1 MSRKSQLLSFCAAV
15 AITAAF
21 STQSQAQSNEPIK
34 VGVVTPLSGTYA
46 PIGKQVRWGAELAVK
61 EINAA
66 GGVAGRKFELL
77 FEDEEA
83 NPPVAVRKSEKLL
96 QQDKVDL
103 LTGTVNSGSTL
114 AVGQL
119 AERNNRIL
127 VTTVSYATSITGAQ
141 CNPNVFRVN
150 ANAFMQ
156 SNALTAWL
164 TKNVSGKRYFFLG
177 PDYEMGRSTIS
188 AFQDDIKRLGAQDV
202 GSTFPPLG
210 AKDFSQY
217 MGQIRAARPDVIM
230 TATAGND
237 TVRLLT
243 QLKEYGI
250 LNDKLTMAGAAGAV
264 TQENIAAMS
273 GAGEGFLSAAGY
285 SIDINTPA
293 NKKFVAAFKKEFN
306 ADPDLFGADTYGLF
320 YLFKQAIEKAG
331 GTDTAKLRAAMEDA
345 SWETPQ
351 GKKTIR
357 KGDHQAVVDMV
368 VVKVKGND
376 FQTVGTV
383 PGDVAVGPDKCD
395 KF

>member
-1 MSRKSQLLSFCAAV
+1 MKTSTICGTTAIAALSLAV
-15 AITAAF
+15 ASTAYA
-21 STQSQAQSNEPIK
+21 ADPIK
-34 VGVVTPLSGTYA
+34 VGVVTPLSGSYA
-46 PIGKQVRWGAELAVK
+46 QIGKQVRWGAELAVK

-66 GGVAGRKFELL
+66 GGVNGRKFELL

-83 NPPVAVRKSEKLL
+83 NPPVAVRKAEKLL

-119 AERNNRIL
+119 AERNDRIL
-127 VTTVSYATSITGAQ
+127 VTTVSYAPSITGAQ
-141 CNPNVFRVN
+141 CNQNVFRVN

-156 SNALTAWL
+156 SNALTGWL
-164 TKNVSGKRYFFLG
+164 TKNVAGKRYFFIG
-177 PDYEMGRSTIS
+177 PDYEMGRSTTA
-188 AFQDDIKRLGAQDV
+188 AFQNDIKRLGGMDT
-202 GSTFPPLG
+202 GSSFPPLG
-210 AKDFSQY
+210 AKDFSSY
-217 MGQIRAARPDVIM
+217 IGQIRAARPDVIM

-250 LNDKLTMAGAAGAV
+250 LNDKLTLAGAAGAV
-264 TQENIAAMS
+264 TQENISAMS

-285 SIDINTPA
+285 STDIGTPA
-293 NKKFVAAFKKEFN
+293 NKKFVAAFKKEFQS
-306 ADPDLFGADTYGLF
+306 DPDLFAADTYGLF

-331 GTDTAKLRAAMEDA
+331 GTDTKKLRAAMEDA
-345 SWETPQ
+345 AWETPQ
-351 GKKTIR
+351 GQKKMR
-357 KGDHQAVVDMV
+357 KGDHQAMVDMV

-376 FQTVGTV
+376 FNTVGR
-383 PGDVAVGPDKCD
+383 VAGAEAIGPDNCD

>member
-1 MSRKSQLLSFCAAV
+1 MSKIATIAKLGVAGAFMLALAPAQAAD
-15 AITAAF
+15 
-21 STQSQAQSNEPIK
+21 PIR

-66 GGVAGRKFELL
+66 GGVNGRPFELL

-83 NPPVAVRKSEKLL
+83 NPPVAVRKAEKLL

-114 AVGQL
+114 AVGQV
-119 AERNNRIL
+119 AERNDRIL
-127 VTTVSYATSITGAQ
+127 VTTVSYAPSITGAQ
-141 CNPNVFRVN
+141 CSANVFRVN
-150 ANAFMQ
+150 ANAYMQ
-156 SNALTAWL
+156 SNALTSWL
-164 TKNVSGKRYFFLG
+164 IKNAPGKRYFFIG

-188 AFQDDIKRLGAQDV
+188 AFQSDVKRLGGTDA
-202 GSTFPPLG
+202 GATFPPLG
-210 AKDFSQY
+210 AKDFTPY
-217 MGQIRAARPDVIM
+217 IGQIRAARPDVIM

-243 QLKEYGI
+243 QLNEYGI
-250 LNDKLTMAGAAGAV
+250 LNDKLTLAGAAGAV
-264 TQENIAAMS
+264 TQENLGAMG

-285 SIDINTPA
+285 STDIDTPA
-293 NKKFVAAFKKEFN
+293 NKKFVPTFKKEFQH
-306 ADPDLFGADTYGLF
+306 DPDLFAADTYGLF

-331 GTDTAKLRAAMEDA
+331 STDTAKVRAAMEDA
-345 SWETPQ
+345 AWETPQ
-351 GKKTIR
+351 GTKKIR

-368 VVKVKGND
+368 IVKVRGND
-376 FQTVGTV
+376 FQTVGKV
-383 PGDVAVGPDKCD
+383 PGEEAVGPDDCQ

>member
-1 MSRKSQLLSFCAAV
+1 MSKIATIAKLGVAGAFMLALAPAQAAD
-15 AITAAF
+15 
-21 STQSQAQSNEPIK
+21 PIR

-66 GGVAGRKFELL
+66 GGVNGRPFELL

-83 NPPVAVRKSEKLL
+83 NPPVAVRKAEKLL

-114 AVGQL
+114 AVGQV
-119 AERNNRIL
+119 AERNDRIL
-127 VTTVSYATSITGAQ
+127 VTTVSYAPSITGAQ
-141 CNPNVFRVN
+141 CSANVFRVN
-150 ANAFMQ
+150 ANAYMQ
-156 SNALTAWL
+156 SNALTSWL
-164 TKNVSGKRYFFLG
+164 IKNAPGKRYFFIG

-188 AFQDDIKRLGAQDV
+188 AFQSDVKRLGGTDA
-202 GSTFPPLG
+202 GATFPPLG
-210 AKDFSQY
+210 AKDFTPY
-217 MGQIRAARPDVIM
+217 IGQIRAARPDVIM

-243 QLKEYGI
+243 QLNEYGI
-250 LNDKLTMAGAAGAV
+250 LNDKLTLAGAAGAV
-264 TQENIAAMS
+264 TQENLGAMG

-285 SIDINTPA
+285 STDIDTPA
-293 NKKFVAAFKKEFN
+293 NKKFVPTFKKEFQH
-306 ADPDLFGADTYGLF
+306 DPDLFAADTYGLF

-331 GTDTAKLRAAMEDA
+331 STDTAKVRAAMEDA
-345 SWETPQ
+345 AWETPQ
-351 GKKTIR
+351 GTKKIR

-368 VVKVKGND
+368 IVKVRGTD
-376 FQTVGTV
+376 FQTVGKV
-383 PGDVAVGPDKCD
+383 PGEEAVGPDNCQ

>member
-1 MSRKSQLLSFCAAV
+1 MKKTIIRGSTAIAALSLAFATNAFAAD
-15 AITAAF
+15 
-21 STQSQAQSNEPIK
+21 PIK
-34 VGVVTPLSGTYA
+34 VGVVTPLSGSYA

-66 GGVAGRKFELL
+66 GGVNGRKFELL

-83 NPPVAVRKSEKLL
+83 NPPVAVRKAEKLL

-119 AERNNRIL
+119 AERNDRIL
-127 VTTVSYATSITGAQ
+127 VTTVSYAPSITGAQ
-141 CNPNVFRVN
+141 CNPDVFRVN

-156 SNALTAWL
+156 STALVGWL
-164 TKNVSGKRYFFLG
+164 TKNVTGKRYFFIG
-177 PDYEMGRSTIS
+177 PDYEMGRSTTA
-188 AFQDDIKRLGAQDV
+188 AFQDDVKKRGGTDT
-202 GSTFPPLG
+202 GSSFPPLG
-210 AKDFSQY
+210 AKDFTSY
-217 MGQIRAARPDVIM
+217 IGQIRAARPDVIM

-250 LNDKLTMAGAAGAV
+250 LSDKLTLAGAAGAV
-264 TQENIAAMS
+264 TQQNIGAMG

-285 SIDINTPA
+285 SIDIDTPA
-293 NKKFVAAFKKEFN
+293 NKKFVEDFKKETQN
-306 ADPDLFGADTYGLF
+306 EPDLFAADTYGLF

-331 GTDTAKLRAAMEDA
+331 GTDTKKLRAAMEDA
-345 SWETPQ
+345 TWQTPQ
-351 GKKTIR
+351 GTKKMR
-357 KGDHQAVVDMV
+357 KGDHQAIVDMV
-368 VVKVKGND
+368 VVQVKGND
-376 FQTVGTV
+376 FKTVGKV
-383 PGDVAVGPDKCD
+383 PGEEAVGPDKCD

>member
-1 MSRKSQLLSFCAAV
+1 MGQITTLLRWSASGAMALSFAAN
-15 AITAAF
+15 ANAAD
-21 STQSQAQSNEPIK
+21 SIK
-34 VGVVTPLSGTYA
+34 VGVVTPLSGAYA
-46 PIGKQVRWGAELAVK
+46 PIGKQVRWGAELSVK

-66 GGVAGRKFELL
+66 GGVKGRPFELL

-83 NPPVAVRKSEKLL
+83 NPPVAVRKAEKLL

-119 AERNNRIL
+119 AERNDRIL
-127 VTTVSYATSITGAQ
+127 ITTVSYAPTITGAQ
-141 CNPNVFRVN
+141 CSPNVFRVN

-164 TKNVSGKRYFFLG
+164 TKNVPGKRYFFIG
-177 PDYEMGRSTIS
+177 PDYEMGRSTIG
-188 AFQDDIKRLGAQDV
+188 AFQDDIKRLGASDV

-210 AKDFSQY
+210 AKDFTQY
-217 MGQIRAARPDVIM
+217 IGQIRAARPDVIM

-250 LNDKLTMAGAAGAV
+250 LSDRLTLAGAAGAV
-264 TQENIAAMS
+264 TQENIGAMG
-273 GAGEGFLSAAGY
+273 GAGDGFLSAAGY
-285 SIDINTPA
+285 STDIDTAA
-293 NKKFVAAFKKEFN
+293 NKKFVAAFKKEFQSE
-306 ADPDLFGADTYGLF
+306 PDLFGADTYGLF
-320 YLFKQAIEKAG
+320 YLLKQAIEKAD
-331 GTDTAKLRAAMEDA
+331 GTDTVKLRAAIEDA
-345 SWETPQ
+345 SWQTPQ
-351 GKKTIR
+351 GTKKIR

-376 FQTVGTV
+376 FQTVGKV
-383 PGDVAVGPDKCD
+383 PGEEAVGPDKCD

>member
-1 MSRKSQLLSFCAAV
+1 MSKIATIAKLGVAGAFMLALAPAQAAD
-15 AITAAF
+15 
-21 STQSQAQSNEPIK
+21 PIK

-46 PIGKQVRWGAELAVK
+46 QIGKQVRWGAELAVK
-61 EINAA
+61 EINSS
-66 GGVAGRKFELL
+66 GGVKGQPFELL

-119 AERNNRIL
+119 AERNDRIL
-127 VTTVSYATSITGAQ
+127 ITTVSYAPSITGAQ
-141 CNPNVFRVN
+141 CSPNVFRVN

-164 TKNVSGKRYFFLG
+164 TKNASGKRYFFIG
-177 PDYEMGRSTIS
+177 PDYEMGRSTIG
-188 AFQDDIKRLGAQDV
+188 AFQDDIKRLGATDV

-210 AKDFSQY
+210 AKDFTQY
-217 MGQIRAARPDVIM
+217 IGQIRAARPDVIM

-250 LNDKLTMAGAAGAV
+250 LNDKLTLAGAAGAV
-264 TQENIAAMS
+264 TQENIGAMG

-285 SIDINTPA
+285 AIDIDSPA
-293 NKKFVAAFKKEFN
+293 NKKFVAAFKKEFQ
-306 ADPDLFGADTYGLF
+306 ADPDLFAADTYGLF
-320 YLFKQAIEKAG
+320 YLFKQAIEKVG
-331 GTDTAKLRAAMEDA
+331 GTDEQKLR
-345 SWETPQ
+345 
-351 GKKTIR
+351 
-357 KGDHQAVVDMV
+357 
-368 VVKVKGND
+368 
-376 FQTVGTV
+376 
-383 PGDVAVGPDKCD
+383 
-395 KF
+395 

>member
-1 MSRKSQLLSFCAAV
+1 MSKIATIAKLGVAGAFMLAPAPAQAAD
-15 AITAAF
+15 
-21 STQSQAQSNEPIK
+21 PIK

-66 GGVAGRKFELL
+66 GGVNGRPFELL

-83 NPPVAVRKSEKLL
+83 NPPVAVRKAEKLL

-114 AVGQL
+114 AVGQV
-119 AERNNRIL
+119 ADRNDRIL
-127 VTTVSYATSITGAQ
+127 VTTVSYAPSITGAQ
-141 CNPNVFRVN
+141 CSANVFRVN
-150 ANAFMQ
+150 ANAYMQ
-156 SNALTAWL
+156 SNALTSWL
-164 TKNVSGKRYFFLG
+164 IKNAPGKRYFFIG

-188 AFQDDIKRLGAQDV
+188 AFQDDVKRLGGTDV
-202 GSTFPPLG
+202 GATFPPLG
-210 AKDFSQY
+210 AKDFTPY
-217 MGQIRAARPDVIM
+217 VGQIRAARPDVIM

-250 LNDKLTMAGAAGAV
+250 LNDKLTLAGAAGAV
-264 TQENIAAMS
+264 TQENLGAMG

-285 SIDINTPA
+285 STDIDTPA
-293 NKKFVAAFKKEFN
+293 NKNFVPSFKKEFQH
-306 ADPDLFGADTYGLF
+306 DPDLFAADTYGLF

-331 GTDTAKLRAAMEDA
+331 STDTAKVRAAMEDA
-345 SWETPQ
+345 AWETPQ
-351 GKKTIR
+351 GTKKIR

-368 VVKVKGND
+368 IVKVRGND
-376 FQTVGTV
+376 FQTVGKV
-383 PGDVAVGPDKCD
+383 PGEEAVGPDNCQ

>member
-1 MSRKSQLLSFCAAV
+1 MKTSTMYG
-15 AITAAF
+15 TAAIASLSLVF
-21 STQSQAQSNEPIK
+21 ASNSYAADPIK
-34 VGVVTPLSGTYA
+34 VGVVTPLSGSYA

-66 GGVAGRKFELL
+66 GGVNGRKFELL

-119 AERNNRIL
+119 AERNDRIL
-127 VTTVSYATSITGAQ
+127 VTTVSYAPSITGAQ
-141 CNPNVFRVN
+141 CNLNVFRVN

-156 SNALTAWL
+156 SNALTGWL
-164 TKNVSGKRYFFLG
+164 TKNVTGKRYFFIG
-177 PDYEMGRSTIS
+177 PDYEMGRSTTA
-188 AFQDDIKRLGAQDV
+188 AFQNDVKRLGGMDT
-202 GSTFPPLG
+202 GSSFPPLG
-210 AKDFSQY
+210 AKDFSSY
-217 MGQIRAARPDVIM
+217 IGQIRAARPDVIM

-237 TVRLLT
+237 TVRLLS

-250 LNDKLTMAGAAGAV
+250 LNDKLTLAGAAGAV
-264 TQENIAAMS
+264 TQENISAMG

-285 SIDINTPA
+285 STDIDTPA
-293 NKKFVAAFKKEFN
+293 NKKFVAAFKMEFQSE
-306 ADPDLFGADTYGLF
+306 PDLFGADTYGLF

-331 GTDTAKLRAAMEDA
+331 GTDTKALRAAMEDA
-345 SWETPQ
+345 TWDTPQ
-351 GKKTIR
+351 GKKKMR
-357 KGDHQAVVDMV
+357 KGDHQAIVDMV
-368 VVKVKGND
+368 VVQVKGND
-376 FQTVGTV
+376 FKTVGKV
-383 PGDVAVGPDKCD
+383 AGEEAVGPDNCD

>member
-1 MSRKSQLLSFCAAV
+1 
-15 AITAAF
+15 
-21 STQSQAQSNEPIK
+21 
-34 VGVVTPLSGTYA
+34 
-46 PIGKQVRWGAELAVK
+46 
-61 EINAA
+61 
-66 GGVAGRKFELL
+66 
-77 FEDEEA
+77 
-83 NPPVAVRKSEKLL
+83 VAVRKSEKLL

-119 AERNNRIL
+119 AERNGRIL
-127 VTTVSYATSITGAQ
+127 VTTVSYAPSITGAQ
-141 CNPNVFRVN
+141 CSPNVFRVN

-164 TKNVSGKRYFFLG
+164 TKNASGKRYFFIG

-188 AFQDDIKRLGAQDV
+188 AFQDDIKRLGGTDV
-202 GSTFPPLG
+202 GATFPPLG
-210 AKDFSQY
+210 AKDFTPY
-217 MGQIRAARPDVIM
+217 VGQIRAARPDVIM

-250 LNDKLTMAGAAGAV
+250 LNEKLTLAGAAGAV
-264 TQENIAAMS
+264 TQENIGAMG

-285 SIDINTPA
+285 SADIDTPA
-293 NKKFVAAFKKEFN
+293 NKKFVAAFKKEFQN
-306 ADPDLFGADTYGLF
+306 DPDLFGADTYGLF
-320 YLFKQAIEKAG
+320 HLFKQAIEKAG
-331 GTDTAKLRAAMEDA
+331 STDTDKLRAAMEDA

-351 GKKTIR
+351 GTKKMR

-368 VVKVKGND
+368 VVKVKGSD
-376 FQTVGTV
+376 FQTVGKV
-383 PGDVAVGPDKCD
+383 AGAEAVGPDKCD

>member
-1 MSRKSQLLSFCAAV
+1 MLDTSTLLRWSASGAMALALVGNADAAD
-15 AITAAF
+15 AIK
-21 STQSQAQSNEPIK
+21 I
-34 VGVVTPLSGTYA
+34 GVVTPLSGSYA

-66 GGVAGRKFELL
+66 GGVKARPFELL
-77 FEDEEA
+77 FEEEEA

-119 AERNNRIL
+119 AERNDRLLI
-127 VTTVSYATSITGAQ
+127 TTVSYAPTITGAQ
-141 CNPNVFRVN
+141 CSPNVFRVN

-164 TKNVSGKRYFFLG
+164 TKNVPGKRYFFIG
-177 PDYEMGRSTIS
+177 PDYEMGRSTIG
-188 AFQDDIKRLGAQDV
+188 AFQDDIKRLGASDV

-210 AKDFSQY
+210 AKDFTQY
-217 MGQIRAARPDVIM
+217 IGQIRAARPDVIM

-250 LNDKLTMAGAAGAV
+250 LSDKLTLAGGPRAV
-264 TQENIAAMS
+264 TQENIGAMG
-273 GAGEGFLSAAGY
+273 GAGDGFLSAAGY
-285 SIDINTPA
+285 STDIDTPA
-293 NKKFVAAFKKEFN
+293 NKTFVAAFKKEFQSE
-306 ADPDLFGADTYGLF
+306 PDLFGADTYGLF
-320 YLFKQAIEKAG
+320 YLLKQAIEKADS
-331 GTDTAKLRAAMEDA
+331 TDTAKLRAAMEDA
-345 SWETPQ
+345 SWQTPQ
-351 GKKTIR
+351 GTKKIR
-357 KGDHQAVVDMV
+357 KGDHQAIVDMV

-376 FQTVGTV
+376 FQTVGKV
-383 PGDVAVGPDKCD
+383 AGEEAVGP
-395 KF
+395 

>member
-1 MSRKSQLLSFCAAV
+1 MSKIATIAKLSVAGAFMLALAPAQAAD
-15 AITAAF
+15 
-21 STQSQAQSNEPIK
+21 PIK

-61 EINAA
+61 EINVA
-66 GGVAGRKFELL
+66 GGVNGRPFELL

-83 NPPVAVRKSEKLL
+83 NPPVAVRKAEKLL

-114 AVGQL
+114 AVGQV
-119 AERNNRIL
+119 AERNDRIL
-127 VTTVSYATSITGAQ
+127 VTTVSYAPSITGAQ
-141 CNPNVFRVN
+141 CSANVFRVN
-150 ANAFMQ
+150 ANAYMQ
-156 SNALTAWL
+156 SNALTSWL
-164 TKNVSGKRYFFLG
+164 IKNAPGKRYFFIG

-188 AFQDDIKRLGAQDV
+188 AFQDDVKRLGGTDV
-202 GSTFPPLG
+202 GATFPPLG
-210 AKDFSQY
+210 AKDFTPY
-217 MGQIRAARPDVIM
+217 VGQIRAARPDVIM

-250 LNDKLTMAGAAGAV
+250 LNDKLTLAGAAGAV
-264 TQENIAAMS
+264 TQENLGAMG
-273 GAGEGFLSAAGY
+273 GAGESFLSAAGY
-285 SIDINTPA
+285 STDIDTPA
-293 NKKFVAAFKKEFN
+293 NKRFVPTFKKEFQH
-306 ADPDLFGADTYGLF
+306 DPDLFAADTYGLF

-331 GTDTAKLRAAMEDA
+331 STDTAKVRAAMEDA

-351 GKKTIR
+351 GTKKIR

-368 VVKVKGND
+368 IVKVRGND
-376 FQTVGTV
+376 FQTVGKV
-383 PGDVAVGPDKCD
+383 PGEEAVGPDNCQ